1 MIAARWEAL
10 RVVSG
15 LVVLGLLP
23 ESLGRGGKWRL
34 FGSWSILLQS
44 EELTRL
50 PQDIDIQLSSG
61 GPTAPTVLDEWRR
74 SSGPFE
80 LRSGRARAV
89 TFSDPRTSPNAS
101 WQTVDLLHRG
111 EVVAEEAINWVW
123 PASVDDRDIEALH
136 ARDDAWIDLRLT
148 PAFSVAAYAL
158 PEIADLPLAR
168 VRAASREECIAQKW
182 TRIAMIR
189 TGARRH
195 TRWQDLADVYD
206 LVLGES
212 ASLNSSRLVD
222 WLRERAGAR
231 GLGWPILLSEPPSE
245 WLDVWDS
252 YNFRSGVSRPR
263 PADCTRELNAFLR
276 DLA

>member
-1 MIAARWEAL
+1 MIPTRWEAL
-10 RVVSG
+10 RLVSG

-23 ESLGRGGKWRL
+23 KSLGRGGTWRL

-50 PQDIDIQLSSG
+50 PQDIDIQVSSG
-61 GPTAPTVLDEWRR
+61 DPTAPAVLDEWRR

-80 LRSGRARAV
+80 LRSGRACAV
-89 TFSDPRTSPNAS
+89 TFSDPRSSPNAS

-111 EVVAEEAINWVW
+111 EVVAEEVINWVW
-123 PASVDDRDIEALH
+123 PASVDDRDGEALR
-136 ARDDAWIDLRLT
+136 ARDDAWIDVRLT
-148 PAFSVAAYAL
+148 SAFSVAAYAV

-168 VRAASREECIAQKW
+168 VRVASREECVAQKW
-182 TRIAMIR
+182 TRIARIR
-189 TGARRH
+189 SGARRH

-206 LVLGES
+206 LVLGKF
-212 ASLNSSRLVD
+212 ASLDPSRLVD

-231 GLGWPILLSEPPSE
+231 GLSWPILLPEPPSE

-263 PADCTRELNAFLR
+263 PSDCARELNAFLQ